1 MTKNPLEALT
11 TLDFNSPAQ
20 LIATIALLA
29 LLFFA
34 LRTVYKE
41 VRRIFRKSKRSY
53 GKLVAAGLITTGS
66 GGALTD
72 AFGIPSDLID
82 HLGMASLFF

>member
-20 LIATIALLA
+20 LIATVALLA

-34 LRTVYKE
+34 LRTIYKE
-41 VRRIFRKSKRSY
+41 VRRIIRKAERSY
-53 GKLVAAGLITTGS
+53 GKLIAAGVITTGS

-82 HLGMASLFF
+82 HLGMGGLLF

>member
-34 LRTVYKE
+34 LRTIYKE
-41 VRRIFRKSKRSY
+41 ARRTFRKAKRSY
-53 GKLVAAGLITTGS
+53 GKLVAAGVITTGS

-82 HLGMASLFF
+82 HLGMGGLFF

>member
-11 TLDFNSPAQ
+11 SLDFNSPAQ
-20 LIATIALLA
+20 LIATVALLA

-34 LRTVYKE
+34 LRTIYKE
-41 VRRIFRKSKRSY
+41 SRRIFRKAKRSY
-53 GKLVAAGLITTGS
+53 GKLVAAGFITTGS

>member
-20 LIATIALLA
+20 LIATVALLA

-41 VRRIFRKSKRSY
+41 VRRIFRKAKRSY

>member
-20 LIATIALLA
+20 LIATVALLA
-29 LLFFA
+29 LLFFT
-34 LRTVYKE
+34 LRTIYKE
-41 VRRIFRKSKRSY
+41 VRRIIRKAERSY
-53 GKLVAAGLITTGS
+53 GKLIAAGVITTGS

-82 HLGMASLFF
+82 HLGMGGLFF

>member
-20 LIATIALLA
+20 LIATTALLA

-34 LRTVYKE
+34 LRTIYKE
-41 VRRIFRKSKRSY
+41 VRRIIRKAERSY
-53 GKLVAAGLITTGS
+53 GKLIAAGVITTGS

>member
-20 LIATIALLA
+20 LIATVALLA

>member
-20 LIATIALLA
+20 LIATVALLA

-34 LRTVYKE
+34 LRTIYKE
-41 VRRIFRKSKRSY
+41 VRRIIRKAERSY
-53 GKLVAAGLITTGS
+53 GKLIAAGVITTGS

-82 HLGMASLFF
+82 HLGMGGLFF

>member
-34 LRTVYKE
+34 LRTIYKE
-41 VRRIFRKSKRSY
+41 VRRNFRKAKRSY
-53 GKLVAAGLITTGS
+53 GKLVAAGVITTGS

>member
-1 MTKNPLEALT
+1 MNNSPLNALT
-11 TLDFNSPAQ
+11 SLDFNSPAQ
-20 LIATIALLA
+20 LIATGALLA

-34 LRTVYKE
+34 LRTIYKE
-41 VRRIFRKSKRSY
+41 VRRLFRKANRSY

-72 AFGIPSDLID
+72 AFGIPSDIIN
-82 HLGMASLFF
+82 HLGMGGLFF

>member
-34 LRTVYKE
+34 LRTIYKE
-41 VRRIFRKSKRSY
+41 VRRIFRKAKRSY
-53 GKLVAAGLITTGS
+53 GKLVAAGVITTGS

>member
-20 LIATIALLA
+20 LIATVALLA

-34 LRTVYKE
+34 LRTIYKE
-41 VRRIFRKSKRSY
+41 ARRIIRKAERSY
-53 GKLVAAGLITTGS
+53 GKLIAAGVITTGS

-82 HLGMASLFF
+82 HLGMGGLFF

>member
-20 LIATIALLA
+20 LIATTALLA

-34 LRTVYKE
+34 LRTIYKE
-41 VRRIFRKSKRSY
+41 VRRIIRKAERSY
-53 GKLVAAGLITTGS
+53 GKLIAAGVITTGS

-82 HLGMASLFF
+82 HLGMGGLFF

>member
-11 TLDFNSPAQ
+11 SLDFNSPAQ

-34 LRTVYKE
+34 LRTIYKE
-41 VRRIFRKSKRSY
+41 VRRNFRKAKRSY

>member
-34 LRTVYKE
+34 LRTIYKE
-41 VRRIFRKSKRSY
+41 VRRIIRKAERSY
-53 GKLVAAGLITTGS
+53 GKLIAAGVITTGS

-82 HLGMASLFF
+82 HLGMGGLFF

>member
-20 LIATIALLA
+20 LIATVALLA

-53 GKLVAAGLITTGS
+53 GKLIAAGVVTTGS